1 MNSLKYATALVALI
15 PSAALAE
22 EATGTDIVVTA
33 SGIEQPRDQVGQA
46 ITVID
51 KDKLDDSQALAI
63 SDLLRTVPGVRVAR
77 NGSIGGVTSVFIRGG
92 ESSQT
97 LVLIDGVRINDP
109 SSPNAAFD
117 FGSLLT
123 GNIDRVEILRGP
135 NSVIWGSQAIG
146 GVVNVRT
153 EEPSERLSAN
163 AGGEYGYHN
172 TAEVRA
178 NVSGTSGKLSGSVGA
193 SYFRTDGISAL
204 AAGSERDGYKNLAAN
219 GKLKV
224 AFNDTLSLDLRAY
237 YNKGRAQ
244 FDDPFGAT
252 PDTFPETENSQ
263 FVGYVGLNADF
274 SEGRFRN
281 RIAYTRTDLHRVGI
295 EPNVPFSFNVN
306 DLKGKIDRFEYQG
319 AFDVAD
325 KVTLVFG
332 IEHERTFASTFFPAG
347 GGAGPDQANYRVTSE
362 YGQLIV
368 RPITGLTLT
377 GGVRHDDYNIYGSQT
392 TFGGNFAYT
401 PNAGRTVFRGTYAD
415 GFRAPTLTESVLPF
429 GNPALKAETAKSFDL
444 GIEHNFLDGAMRA
457 TATYYHRKSD
467 NQIAFSFTTFQSENI
482 AKVLNEGIELELDVR
497 PTRTLKISAG
507 YNLVNATSRSNDST
521 FGNRLARRAKDSA
534 NASIDWKTPIG
545 LTIAA
550 DILLTG
556 GSFDDLA
563 NTVRLNGYQIVTVRA
578 SYPVSDRFEIFGRIE
593 NLFDESYQTVAR
605 YSTYGRNAY
614 VGVRAKF

>member
-1 MNSLKYATALVALI
+1 MNYFKFGAALI
-15 PSAALAE
+15 ALSPGAAWAE
-22 EATGTDIVVTA
+22 DATGTDIVVTA
-33 SGIEQPRDQVGQA
+33 NGIEQPRDQVGQA

-51 KDKLDDSQALAI
+51 KDQLDSSQTLAI
-63 SDLLRTVPGVRVAR
+63 SDLLRTVPSVRVAR

-153 EEPSERLSAN
+153 EEPTEDLSAN
-163 AGGEYGYHN
+163 AGAEYGYHN
-172 TAEVRA
+172 TADVRA
-178 NVSGTSGKLSGSVGA
+178 NVSGTSGKLSGSLGA

-204 AAGSERDGYKNLAAN
+204 AAGTERDGYKNFAAN

-224 AFNDTLSLDLRAY
+224 AFNDDFSLDLRGY
-237 YNKGRAQ
+237 YNKGRVQ

-263 FVGYVGLNADF
+263 FVGYAGLNANF
-274 SEGRFRN
+274 ANGRFRN
-281 RIAYTRTDLHRVGI
+281 RVAYTRTDLHRVGT

-306 DLKGKIDRFEYQG
+306 ELKGKIDRFEYQG
-319 AFDVAD
+319 AFDVID
-325 KVTLVFG
+325 KVTFVFG

-347 GGAGPDQANYRVTSE
+347 GGAGPDQAKYRVTSE

-392 TFGGNFAYT
+392 TFGGNFAFT
-401 PNAGRTVFRGTYAD
+401 PNAGRTVLRGTYAE

-429 GNPALKAETAKSFDL
+429 GNPALKAETAKSFDV
-444 GIEHNFLDGAMRA
+444 GIEQNFLDGAVRA
-457 TATYYHRKSD
+457 AATYYHRKSD

-482 AKVLNEGIELELDVR
+482 AKVLNKGLELELDVR
-497 PTRTLKISAG
+497 PTQDLKISAG
-507 YNLVNATSRSNDST
+507 YSLVDATSRSNDGT
-521 FGNRLARRAKDSA
+521 FGNRLARRPKDSA
-534 NASIDWKTPIG
+534 NASIEWKTPIG
-545 LTIAA
+545 LQIAA
-550 DILLTG
+550 DVLLTG
-556 GSFDDLA
+556 DSFDNLA

-578 SYPVSDRFEIFGRIE
+578 SYPVSDRFEVFGRIE
-593 NLFDESYQTVAR
+593 NLFDEKYQTVAR

>member
-1 MNSLKYATALVALI
+1 MNYFKFGAALI
-15 PSAALAE
+15 ALSPGAAWAE
-22 EATGTDIVVTA
+22 DATGTDIVVTA
-33 SGIEQPRDQVGQA
+33 NGIEQPRDQVGQA

-51 KDKLDDSQALAI
+51 KDQLDSSQTLAI
-63 SDLLRTVPGVRVAR
+63 SDLLRTVPSVRVAR

-153 EEPSERLSAN
+153 EEPTEDLSAN
-163 AGGEYGYHN
+163 AGAEYGYHN
-172 TAEVRA
+172 TADVRA
-178 NVSGTSGKLSGSVGA
+178 NVSGTSGKLSGSLGA

-204 AAGSERDGYKNLAAN
+204 AAGSERDGYKNFAAN

-224 AFNDTLSLDLRAY
+224 AFNDDVSLDLRGY
-237 YNKGRAQ
+237 YNKGRVQ

-263 FVGYVGLNADF
+263 FVGYAGLNANF
-274 SEGRFRN
+274 ANGRFRN
-281 RIAYTRTDLHRVGI
+281 RVAYTRTDLHRVGT

-306 DLKGKIDRFEYQG
+306 ELKGKIDRFEYQG
-319 AFDVAD
+319 AFDVIG

-347 GGAGPDQANYRVTSE
+347 GGAGPDQAKYRVTSE

-392 TFGGNFAYT
+392 TFGGNFAFT
-401 PNAGRTVFRGTYAD
+401 PNAGRTVLRGTYAE

-429 GNPALKAETAKSFDL
+429 GNPALKAETAKSFDV
-444 GIEHNFLDGAMRA
+444 GIEQNFLDGAVRA
-457 TATYYHRKSD
+457 AATYYHRKSD
-467 NQIAFSFTTFQSENI
+467 NQIAFSFATFQSENI
-482 AKVLNEGIELELDVR
+482 AKVLNKGLELELDVR
-497 PTRTLKISAG
+497 PTQDLKISAG
-507 YNLVNATSRSNDST
+507 YSLVDATSRSNDGT
-521 FGNRLARRAKDSA
+521 FGNRLARRPKDSA
-534 NASIDWKTPIG
+534 NASIEWKTPIG
-545 LTIAA
+545 LQIAA
-550 DILLTG
+550 DVLLTG
-556 GSFDDLA
+556 DSFDNLA

-578 SYPVSDRFEIFGRIE
+578 SYPVSDRFEVFGRIE
-593 NLFDESYQTVAR
+593 NLFDEKYQTVAR

>member
-1 MNSLKYATALVALI
+1 MNYFKFGAALI
-15 PSAALAE
+15 ALSPGAAWAE
-22 EATGTDIVVTA
+22 DATGTDIVVTA
-33 SGIEQPRDQVGQA
+33 NGIEQPRDQVGQA

-51 KDKLDDSQALAI
+51 KDQLDSSQTLAI
-63 SDLLRTVPGVRVAR
+63 SDLLRTVPSVRVAR

-153 EEPSERLSAN
+153 EEPTEDLSAN
-163 AGGEYGYHN
+163 AGAEYGYHN
-172 TAEVRA
+172 TADVRA
-178 NVSGTSGKLSGSVGA
+178 NVSGTSGKLSGSLGA

-204 AAGSERDGYKNLAAN
+204 AAGTERDGYKNFAAN

-224 AFNDTLSLDLRAY
+224 AFNDDVSLDLRGY
-237 YNKGRAQ
+237 YNKGRVQ

-263 FVGYVGLNADF
+263 FVGYAGLNANF
-274 SEGRFRN
+274 ANGRFRN
-281 RIAYTRTDLHRVGI
+281 RVAYTRTDLHRVGT

-306 DLKGKIDRFEYQG
+306 ELKGKIDRFEYQG
-319 AFDVAD
+319 AFDVID
-325 KVTLVFG
+325 KVTFVFG

-347 GGAGPDQANYRVTSE
+347 GGAGPDQAKYRVTSE

-392 TFGGNFAYT
+392 TFGGNFAFT
-401 PNAGRTVFRGTYAD
+401 PNAGRTVLRGTYAE

-429 GNPALKAETAKSFDL
+429 GNPALKAETAKSFDV
-444 GIEHNFLDGAMRA
+444 GIEQNFLDGAVRA
-457 TATYYHRKSD
+457 AATYYHRKSD

-482 AKVLNEGIELELDVR
+482 AKVLNKGLELELDVR
-497 PTRTLKISAG
+497 PTQDLKISAG
-507 YNLVNATSRSNDST
+507 YSLVDATSRSNDGT
-521 FGNRLARRAKDSA
+521 FGNRLARRPKDSA
-534 NASIDWKTPIG
+534 NASIEWKTPIG
-545 LTIAA
+545 LQIAA
-550 DILLTG
+550 DVLLTG
-556 GSFDDLA
+556 DSFDNLA

-578 SYPVSDRFEIFGRIE
+578 SYPVSDRFEVFGRIE
-593 NLFDESYQTVAR
+593 NLFDEKYQTVAR